1 MVPPV
6 VRTAQ
11 ATCNETPMLS
21 TASLWLK
28 ADASIT
34 ASDINQVT

>member
-11 ATCNETPMLS
+11 ATCNKIPTPS
-21 TASLWLK
+21 TVSSWLR
-28 ADASIT
+28 ADTPNHS
-34 ASDINQVT
+34 SDILQAT

>member
-11 ATCNETPMLS
+11 ATCNETPMPS
-21 TASLWLK
+21 TVSSWLK
-28 ADASIT
+28 ADAEN
-34 ASDINQVT
+34 NQATQIK